1 MLQNHALLPCQL
13 DEEPNQGRNATA
25 TPVQLLDMADGLMM
39 HQALYAVAKL
49 GVADLLK
56 DGPRT
61 TADIAR
67 ELDVNEAALY
77 RLLRALASREIFE
90 EIGPRTFAN
99 NGLSQFLCT
108 GLPGSVRALT
118 IFRGSEFFFA
128 AFGEILYSVR
138 TGESARTKINGQN
151 GFETL
156 RGDPEAAEVF
166 DDAMT
171 NLSQLVAPGIA
182 SAYDFGQWGS
192 VTDVGGGNGAL
203 LAEILRVHTS
213 LRGVLADQPHV
224 LERACRRGFLS
235 GDLAERSAMESCDL
249 FGEIPSGCRAYL
261 MKSVLVDWNDE
272 QARNILLNCR
282 KVVPEDGALLVV
294 DFSAGEDDLS
304 LQGALVDIAM
314 LVLTGGRVRTV
325 REYRDLLASG
335 GFRLNQVIPVP
346 GGVSLLE
353 ALPIQESAQRS
364 CNLATT
370 PFQIPRMD

>member
-1 MLQNHALLPCQL
+1 
-13 DEEPNQGRNATA
+13 
-25 TPVQLLDMADGLMM
+25 
-39 HQALYAVAKL
+39 
-49 GVADLLK
+49 
-56 DGPRT
+56 
-61 TADIAR
+61 
-67 ELDVNEAALY
+67 
-77 RLLRALASREIFE
+77 
-90 EIGPRTFAN
+90 
-99 NGLSQFLCT
+99 
-108 GLPGSVRALT
+108 
-118 IFRGSEFFFA
+118 
-128 AFGEILYSVR
+128 
-138 TGESARTKINGQN
+138 
-151 GFETL
+151 
-156 RGDPEAAEVF
+156 
-166 DDAMT
+166 
-171 NLSQLVAPGIA
+171 
-182 SAYDFGQWGS
+182 
-192 VTDVGGGNGAL
+192 
-203 LAEILRVHTS
+203 
-213 LRGVLADQPHV
+213 
-224 LERACRRGFLS
+224 
-235 GDLAERSAMESCDL
+235 MESCDL